1 MTFSVG
7 SVWHATQAVVRRD
20 WQIYAVVL
28 AAFSVLPALVLQMT
42 VQMPSL
48 DHPEVRLGV
57 AGWSFLIA
65 NYVLALIGTLT
76 VAALAGAAA
85 EAPGQSVGSVLAGTV
100 KPMLKLLAASLLAFL
115 IMTVVLA
122 VAAVVLALL
131 AGLIGGLFG
140 VELPDAQSAGS
151 MLLIFAIIA
160 AIIIVE
166 FFVTL
171 RLSALPGITLFE
183 RIGIFA
189 SLRRTWRLTRGH
201 MLTLLA
207 LALIYILAAALIVAL
222 VYFGTQKFGP
232 PADSLPA
239 FAIAALLLLPSLAL
253 NIYFS
258 AAMGIV
264 YRLLAGTEAEAA

>member
-76 VAALAGAAA
+76 VAALAGAAV
-85 EAPGQSVGSVLAGTV
+85 EVPGQSVGSVLAGTV

-160 AIIIVE
+160 AIMIVE

-171 RLSALPGITLFE
+171 RLSALPGIALFE
-183 RIGIFA
+183 SIGIFA

-207 LALIYILAAALIVAL
+207 LALIYILAATPIVAL
-222 VYFGTQKFGP
+222 VYLGTQQFGP
-232 PADSLPA
+232 PTGSLPA
-239 FAIAALLLLPSLAL
+239 FVVAALLLLPGLAL

-258 AAMGIV
+258 AAMGVV